1 MKIIKLRCLL
11 IIGSLGLNFLSIGQ
25 CLDVPQLTN
34 ESHPAYISGTLIY
47 SLEHKPTPQCHA
59 STIVE
64 TPSGMVSAWFGGTHE
79 KHTDVGIWISRH
91 IKGKW
96 SNPSKIA
103 DGSEGE
109 DKEYPCWNP
118 VLFRTSS
125 GKLMLFYK
133 VGPSPSKWWGVVRNS
148 DDDGKTWSSP
158 SKLGKDSKIG
168 HLIGPVKNKPVQLND
183 GTLISPSSTEH
194 DRWKVHFEVSKDDG
208 KTWKVIGPIHDG
220 KKFGAIQPSILN
232 YKDGRM
238 QIMCRSRQSTISQS
252 WSNDQGKTWTPMKES
267 NLPNPNAGTD
277 AVTLSNG
284 IQLIV
289 YNHTKRGGSFPS
301 GRNMLNIAIS
311 KDGKDWEPVMTLEKS
326 KGEYS
331 YPAVIQT
338 NDSMIHITYT
348 YQRISIKH
356 VVIDPSKLVEKK
368 K

>member
-1 MKIIKLRCLL
+1 MKVVELQTLF
-11 IIGSLGLNFLSIGQ
+11 IIGSLGLNFLSTGQ
-25 CLDVPQLTN
+25 CLDVPQLTD

-96 SNPSKIA
+96 SKPSKIA

-183 GTLISPSSTEH
+183 GTLFSPSSTEH

-208 KTWKVIGPIHDG
+208 KTWNVIGPIHDG
-220 KKFGAIQPSILN
+220 KEFGAIQPSILN

-238 QIMCRSRQSTISQS
+238 QIMCRSRQSVISQS

-284 IQLIV
+284 NQLIV

-356 VVIDPSKLVEKK
+356 VVIDPSKLEEKEK
-368 K
+368 